1 MTRSRSFFSFRS
13 AGVTRCAAL
22 LHRSRSSPFVRLA
35 TLFVGAGLFA
45 SAASVP
51 GQTTPA
57 TDDAA
62 ASRLEL
68 NEFRPE
74 PSLVVPRTPIGRAR
88 FPIVDVH
95 SHFRIRRSDS
105 IEALREYVAMMDR
118 RGLALSISL
127 DGGTGD
133 ALRDHLRR
141 LDEAAP
147 GRFLVFAHLDFRGD
161 GDPDRPET
169 WACNRPDFIRDSVE
183 RLREAK
189 RLGAVGLKFFKELGL
204 GYRHADG
211 SLWRIDDPRL
221 DPIWQVCGELGF
233 PVLIHTAD
241 PSAFFR
247 PIDATNERWEE
258 LERHPDWSFHGR
270 DFPSRDELHAQRNRV
285 IERHPGTRFIAAHL
299 GNDGE
304 DLAQAA
310 EWLERYPNLL
320 LEFASRISELGRQ
333 PYSARRFLTKY
344 RDRILFGTDGPWPEE
359 RVELYLRFLQTEDE
373 YFPYSEKPFPP
384 QGFWRIY
391 GVGLDDD
398 TLRSIAF
405 ENARKLFPAVAER
418 LDEQGHPRAAE

>member
-1 MTRSRSFFSFRS
+1 MMCSRCPFPIRSADLRSRTRLRPRRSLVVVSAAFS
-13 AGVTRCAAL
+13 C
-22 LHRSRSSPFVRLA
+22 
-35 TLFVGAGLFA
+35 AGLSIVSTAMLPAQSPSA
-45 SAASVP
+45 S
-51 GQTTPA
+51 GDT
-57 TDDAA
+57 AA
-62 ASRLEL
+62 ARLEL
-68 NEFRPE
+68 SEFRPE
-74 PSLVVPRTPIGRAR
+74 PSLVVPRTTIGRAR

-118 RGLALSISL
+118 RGIALSISL

-133 ALRDHLRR
+133 ALREHLRR

-161 GDPDRPET
+161 GDPQRPET
-169 WACNRPDFIRDSVE
+169 WACNRSDFIRDAVE

-189 RLGAVGLKFFKELGL
+189 TLGAVGLKFFKELGL

-310 EWLERYPNLL
+310 EWLERYPNLM

-333 PYSARRFLTKY
+333 PYSARRFLRKY
-344 RDRILFGTDGPWPEE
+344 RERILFGTDGPWPEE
-359 RVELYLRFLQTEDE
+359 RVELYLRFLETEDE

-391 GVGLDDD
+391 GVGLDDA
-398 TLRSIAF
+398 TLRSIAY
-405 ENARKLFPAVAER
+405 ENARELFPAVAER
-418 LDEQGHPRAAE
+418 LDAQGDRRD